1 MLLLMSLSFTAMVLF
16 CLAMPKHREQVLSRE
31 LPSLL
36 VKIFKPL
43 AWLLL
48 TITFYL
54 NIEFY
59 GKSIGPALFFG
70 VLSASLLP
78 LILLLTYRPKLVP
91 LLAAVLP
98 VISFIL
104 NMPNA

>member
-1 MLLLMSLSFTAMVLF
+1 MSLSFTTMVLF
-16 CLAMPKHREQVLSRE
+16 CLAMPKHREQVLSHE

-36 VKIFKPL
+36 VIGFRPL

-54 NIEFY
+54 NVDFY
-59 GKSIGPALFFG
+59 GWSIGPALFFG

-78 LILLLTYRPKLVP
+78 LILLLTYRPKIVP
-91 LLAAVLP
+91 LIALLSP
-98 VISFIL
+98 VIGFIVPL
-104 NMPNA
+104 PTA